1 MPELPEVETTRRGLE
16 KRLLGQRVARAETRR
31 ETLRIPLPERFAARM
46 KGRRFE
52 HLDRL
57 GKYILAYLD
66 DGNVL
71 IIHLGMSGRF
81 TLDESGKVPDGKHDH
96 VVFYMADGTV
106 ATYTD
111 PRRFGLITM
120 CREDEVDSHRLLAK
134 MGPDPL
140 GNAFNGPFLA
150 ERLAGKRSPIKAA
163 LLDQKIVAGLGNIY
177 VCEALYYSGISPRR
191 SAHTVQGARA
201 ERLATAIRQV
211 LDKALKAG
219 GSSLRDYVQTSGELG
234 YFQHQFSVY
243 GREGEA
249 CPKCDCNQTVERIVQ
264 SGRSTFYCAARQR

>member
-1 MPELPEVETTRRGLE
+1 MPELPEVETVRRGLE
-16 KRLLGQRVARAETRR
+16 KRLFGQRVTRAEARR
-31 ETLRIPLPERFAARM
+31 KKLRIALPERFAARM

-66 DGNVL
+66 DGAVL

-81 TLDESGKVPDGKHDH
+81 TLGKNGKSPEGKHDH
-96 VVFYMADGTV
+96 VVFFMADGTV
-106 ATYTD
+106 ATFSD

-120 CREDEVDSHRLLAK
+120 CREEEVADHRLLAK

-140 GNAFNGPFLA
+140 GNEFNGPFLA

-163 LLDQKIVAGLGNIY
+163 LLDQKNVAGLGNIY
-177 VCEALYYSGISPRR
+177 VCEALYHSGISPKR

-201 ERLATAIRQV
+201 ERLAAAIRLV

-219 GSSLRDYVQTSGELG
+219 GSTLRDYVQASGELG

-243 GREGEA
+243 RREGEM
-249 CPKCDCNQTVERIVQ
+249 CPECDCGKSVKRIVQ
-264 SGRSTFYCAARQR
+264 SGRSTFYCARRQR